1 MVFEDRLQ
9 KELAQIEQRRNALLT
24 ENEIVQRCDKI

>member
-1 MVFEDRLQ
+1 MALENHLQ

-24 ENEIVQRCDKI
+24 ENEIVQKM

>member
-1 MVFEDRLQ
+1 MVFEDHLL

-24 ENEIVQRCDKI
+24 ENEIVQKM